1 MNGLSTILHNHFYY
15 GLLFIKAS
23 GETYVG
29 IHEPL
34 IDRVV
39 FEEVQERLRGRKNN
53 AGSKHAYLFQK
64 LLRCGTCAR
73 NLIAETQKKRYIYYR
88 CHTRTC
94 VGVCL
99 KEEYITK
106 SLIASLS
113 RISLSRDDYSAIKEA
128 VTAGLKDH
136 VAIAEAYKTSLFL
149 TQERLKERGKR
160 LMDALLDQTISRDE
174 FNDRKI
180 ELNNEELSIRVK
192 LDGIKDGVDDRLETI
207 SDTLELL
214 KQLSIQD
221 FSEDGEQ
228 ILQIAKRASS
238 NFSISGNSLVLTW
251 VSPLDA
257 LVNLTDGEECDLTGN
272 RTLIYAVK
280 GRRPNR

>member
-1 MNGLSTILHNHFYY
+1 M
-15 GLLFIKAS
+15 
-23 GETYVG
+23 GE
-29 IHEPL
+29 
-34 IDRVV
+34 
-39 FEEVQERLRGRKNN
+39 
-53 AGSKHAYLFQK
+53 
-64 LLRCGTCAR
+64 
-73 NLIAETQKKRYIYYR
+73 
-88 CHTRTC
+88 
-94 VGVCL
+94 
-99 KEEYITK
+99 
-106 SLIASLS
+106 
-113 RISLSRDDYSAIKEA
+113 YSAIKEA

-136 VAIAEAYKTSLFL
+136 VAITEAYQTSLFL

-180 ELNNEELSIRVK
+180 ELNNEELSIRLK
-192 LDGIKDGVDDRLETI
+192 LDGIKDGDDDRLETI

-214 KQLSIQD
+214 KQLSTQD
-221 FSEDGEQ
+221 FREDGEQ
-228 ILQIAKRASS
+228 ILQIAKQASS